1 MGYLL
6 DALTDDEV
14 LAVEDELAVNS
25 HLRLRLTSM
34 REMLFPLAEDND
46 VYEPPSGLS
55 DRVLGAIDDVSS
67 DVSSDASDNAASSPL
82 NSHEQSDLPVLS
94 ASERDKGDSKPPRAW
109 SDLFVGLSAAIVGL
123 CILSPAIL
131 KSQEGARTAQCAGQ
145 LHEIGQMIRDYAFYR
160 PKHVVPE
167 VDATGPLAFAG
178 VYAIRLSDAGLLDDR
193 SMLWCPNNQ
202 PADQLTFSLG
212 SGPAPRIEELMTMP
226 QSRREI
232 WQRIA
237 GGSYAYNL
245 GIMVDQQHATPQ
257 MQNRAG
263 FAILADAPLR
273 ESADKKIWTVHFGSS
288 SNVLFEDG
296 HVQLMRFDDHLD
308 LLDHPY
314 WNHQGE
320 NRAGVDS
327 NDSVL
332 GRSGR
337 NPLDLHPVDLP
348 RNHR

>member
-1 MGYLL
+1 VADRFISDETLMGYLL

-25 HLRLRLTSM
+25 HLRLRLKSM

-55 DRVLGAIDDVSS
+55 DRVLGAMDDVA
-67 DVSSDASDNAASSPL
+67 DHAASSHP
-82 NSHEQSDLPVLS
+82 NNHKQSDLPVLS
-94 ASERDKGDSKPPRAW
+94 ASERDKGDSKAPRAW

-131 KSQEGARTAQCAGQ
+131 KSQEEARTAQCAGQ

-193 SMLWCPNNQ
+193 SMLWCPSNQ
-202 PADQLTFSLG
+202 PSDQLTFSLG
-212 SGPAPRIEELMTMP
+212 SGPAPRIEEFITMP

-273 ESADKKIWTVHFGSS
+273 ESSDKKVWTVHFGSS

-296 HVQLMRFDDHLD
+296 HIQLMRFDEHLD

-337 NPLDLHPVDLP
+337 NPLDLP
-348 RNHR
+348 RHRR

>member
-6 DALTDDEV
+6 DALTDDEI
-14 LAVEDELAVNS
+14 LAVENQLAASS
-25 HLRLRLTSM
+25 HLRLRLKSL
-34 REMLFPLAEDND
+34 REMLFPLAEDSD

-55 DRVLGAIDDVSS
+55 DRVLGALD
-67 DVSSDASDNAASSPL
+67 
-82 NSHEQSDLPVLS
+82 NSHNSERENVEGAGIAGLS
-94 ASERDKGDSKPPRAW
+94 ASERGKGDSKSPRGW
-109 SDLFVGLSAAIVGL
+109 SDLFVGLAAAIVGL

-145 LHEIGQMIRDYAFYR
+145 LREIGQMIRDYAFYR

-167 VDATGPLAFAG
+167 VDAAGPLAFAG

-193 SMLWCPNNQ
+193 SILWCPNNQ
-202 PADQLTFSLG
+202 PSDQLTFSLG
-212 SGPAPRIEELMTMP
+212 SGPAPKINDLVAMMKA
-226 QSRREI
+226 RREI

-237 GGSYAYNL
+237 GGTYAYNL
-245 GIMVDQQHATPQ
+245 GIMIDQQHETPQ
-257 MQNRAG
+257 MQNRSS

-273 ESADKKIWTVHFGSS
+273 QSPDKKIWTVHFGSS

-296 HVQLMRFDDHLD
+296 HIQLMRFDKHLD

-332 GRSGR
+332 GRSSR
-337 NPLDLHPVDLP
+337 NPLDLQD
-348 RNHR
+348 NDE

>member
-6 DALTDDEV
+6 DALTDEEV
-14 LAVEDELAVNS
+14 QAVEDELAANS
-25 HLRLRLTSM
+25 HLRLRLKSM

-55 DRVLGAIDDVSS
+55 DRVLGALDEATDE
-67 DVSSDASDNAASSPL
+67 AGDNTA
-82 NSHEQSDLPVLS
+82 NSEISIGTQQPELPVLS
-94 ASERDKGDSKPPRAW
+94 ASERDKGDSKAPRAW

-131 KSQEGARTAQCAGQ
+131 KSQEGARTAHCAGQ

-167 VDATGPLAFAG
+167 VDAAGPLAFAG

-193 SMLWCPNNQ
+193 SLLWCPSNQ
-202 PADQLTFSLG
+202 PSDQLTFSLG
-212 SGPAPRIEELMTMP
+212 SGPAPRIEELLNMP
-226 QSRREI
+226 QARREI

-245 GIMVDQQHATPQ
+245 GIMIDQQHATPQ
-257 MQNRAG
+257 MQNRPS

-273 ESADKKIWTVHFGSS
+273 ESADKKAWTVHFGSS

-296 HVQLMRFDDHLD
+296 HIQLMRFDEQLD

-337 NPLDLHPVDLP
+337 NPLDLPGHY
-348 RNHR
+348 R

>member
-1 MGYLL
+1 MADRFISDETLMGYLL

-14 LAVEDELAVNS
+14 LAVENELALNS
-25 HLRLRLTSM
+25 HLRLRLKSM

-46 VYEPPSGLS
+46 LYEPPSGLS
-55 DRVLGAIDDVSS
+55 DRVLGAMDDVV
-67 DVSSDASDNAASSPL
+67 DTAADFET
-82 NSHEQSDLPVLS
+82 NRVEQSQLPVLS
-94 ASERDKGDSKPPRAW
+94 ASERDKGNSKAPCGW
-109 SDLFVGLSAAIVGL
+109 SDLFVVLSAAIVGL

-131 KSQEGARTAQCAGQ
+131 KLQEGARTARCAGQ

-202 PADQLTFSLG
+202 PSDQLTFSLG
-212 SGPAPRIEELMTMP
+212 SGPAPKIAELLTMP
-226 QSRREI
+226 QSRQEM

-245 GIMVDQQHATPQ
+245 GIMIDRQHATPE
-257 MQNRAG
+257 MQNRPS

-273 ESADKKIWTVHFGSS
+273 ESTDKKVWTVHFGSS

-296 HVQLMRFDDHLD
+296 HIQLMRFDEHLD

-337 NPLDLHPVDLP
+337 NPLDLP